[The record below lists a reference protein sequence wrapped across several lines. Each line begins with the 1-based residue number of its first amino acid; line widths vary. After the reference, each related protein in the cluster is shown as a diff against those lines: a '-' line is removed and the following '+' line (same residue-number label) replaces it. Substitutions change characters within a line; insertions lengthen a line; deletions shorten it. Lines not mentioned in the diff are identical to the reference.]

1 MRWSHHEEPNVETS
15 HRGVSCI
22 MLWDENALG
31 RKTNERCLNA
41 TSLLSYANGFI
52 RLFKVESIYNRP
64 KAGIRVPWPRRGPYH
79 ARRARDGAPACDRG
93 ALHIDGTS
101 VPAQMNARC
110 RDRCRASAAVMFI
123 VHISARYLLQEGS

>member
-1 MRWSHHEEPNVETS
+1 MRRLYYLMQMDLSDCLKWNQSSISQRPESEFLGHGEVHTTPDEHETV
-15 HRGVSCI
+15 HR
-22 MLWDENALG
+22 
-31 RKTNERCLNA
+31 
-41 TSLLSYANGFI
+41 
-52 RLFKVESIYNRP
+52 
-64 KAGIRVPWPRRGPYH
+64 RVT
-79 ARRARDGAPACDRG
+79 RG